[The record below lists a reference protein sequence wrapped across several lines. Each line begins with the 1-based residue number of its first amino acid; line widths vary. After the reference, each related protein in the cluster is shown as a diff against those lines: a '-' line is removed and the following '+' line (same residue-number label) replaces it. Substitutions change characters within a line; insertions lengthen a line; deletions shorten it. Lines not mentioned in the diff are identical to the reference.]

1 MHLPCHCHFF
11 FIIHHAHVCSNI
23 FFFLIKVHIPCP
35 SERQWILIVANF
47 IDKSF
52 DVLNPDHSDEKFKP
66 IVTTVTNNFKN
77 LFIKSYPGCTYFN
90 IRDFEVRYVKTPQH
104 NFRYS
109 YYTTFFN
116 FNFLQYNIFSLFY
129 MSMHVH
135 VLRYKFL
142 IMNMSAQSMS
152 SLFIFFM
159 CSSRYDSGIFVMQFI
174 RWYNGIEVQHFSN
187 VRIFIWN
194 PIRLPITTF
203 FHN

>member
-1 MHLPCHCHFF
+1 MSVVIF
-11 FIIHHAHVCSNI
+11 

-116 FNFLQYNIFSLFY
+116 FNFLQYNILSLSYEHACSCSSVQVSNYEHVCPNYELIIYLFY
-129 MSMHVH
+129 V
-135 VLRYKFL
+135 
-142 IMNMSAQSMS
+142 
-152 SLFIFFM
+152 
-159 CSSRYDSGIFVMQFI
+159 FVK
-174 RWYNGIEVQHFSN
+174 V
-187 VRIFIWN
+187 
-194 PIRLPITTF
+194 
-203 FHN
+203 